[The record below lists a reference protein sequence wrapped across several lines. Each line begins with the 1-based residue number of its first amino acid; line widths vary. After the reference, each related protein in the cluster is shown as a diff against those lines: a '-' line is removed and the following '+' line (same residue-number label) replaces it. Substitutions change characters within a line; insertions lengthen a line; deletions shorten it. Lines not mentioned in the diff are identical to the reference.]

1 MRKVATQGKMRGEDI
16 IGFKFNVTI
25 IVKSMIIVLM
35 NVEVLLTI
43 GKGRTMLKRR
53 IKKNLF
59 YCWHIK
65 EKVRRKIHIILTLK
79 QATICVNLKI
89 CLWSFDE
96 SKCGH
101 VTFEDIFEIQVKG
114 L

>member
-1 MRKVATQGKMRGEDI
+1 MREVATQGKMRGEDMI
-16 IGFKFNVTI
+16 SFKFNVTI

-53 IKKNLF
+53 IKKNRF

-65 EKVRRKIHIILTLK
+65 EKVTRKMHIILTLE
-79 QATICVNLKI
+79 QATISVNLKI
-89 CLWSFDE
+89 CLWSLMNR
-96 SKCGH
+96 SVAMLLLK
-101 VTFEDIFEIQVKG
+101 IYPKYK
-114 L
+114 